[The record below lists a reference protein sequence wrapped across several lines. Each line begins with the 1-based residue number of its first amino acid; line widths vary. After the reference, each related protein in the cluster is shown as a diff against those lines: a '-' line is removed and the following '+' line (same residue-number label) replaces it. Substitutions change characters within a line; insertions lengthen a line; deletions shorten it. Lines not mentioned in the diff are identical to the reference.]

1 MSNSLSPS
9 VFLYSVK
16 NNILIKIEKF
26 FFFLSSNDC
35 LSFFLSLKV
44 SLNSLR

>member
-26 FFFLSSNDC
+26 FFSEL
-35 LSFFLSLKV
+35 
-44 SLNSLR
+44 